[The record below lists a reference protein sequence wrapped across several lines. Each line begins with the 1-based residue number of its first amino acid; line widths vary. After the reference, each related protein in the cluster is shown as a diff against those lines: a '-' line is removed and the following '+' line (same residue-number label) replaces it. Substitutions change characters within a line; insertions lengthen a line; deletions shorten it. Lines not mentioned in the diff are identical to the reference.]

1 MSRDRNPGTSPD
13 RQAPTRRDRARA
25 AFALRTLRQYRGL
38 TQKGLAELSGVHN
51 ATISAYERGQRSIG
65 SDNLT
70 ALLAGLGIPE
80 RAWEATVR
88 HIRWLDFFTQAKR
101 GADEPV
107 TETDFDLFAETV
119 GRDVEQSALDL
130 LRLLRAPFREDRNR

>member
-1 MSRDRNPGTSPD
+1 MARDPDPGTAAD
-13 RQAPTRRDRARA
+13 RQVPARSDRARA
-25 AFALRTLRQYRGL
+25 AFALRTLREYRGL
-38 TQKGLAELSGVHN
+38 TQKRLAERSGVHN
-51 ATISAYERGQRSIG
+51 ATISAYERGRRSMG

-101 GADEPV
+101 GADGPV
-107 TETDFDLFAETV
+107 TDADFDLFAETV
-119 GRDVEQSALDL
+119 GRDVEQAALDL
-130 LRLLRAPFREDRNR
+130 LRLLRAPVDADRDR